1 MSAAVIT
8 FDGVVALLGRFPAL
22 SGIDLTV
29 EPGEIVLLRGANGS
43 GKTTVLRACA
53 GLVPITHG
61 SAQVLGTALPAR
73 PQVLRALRRRI
84 GLLGHDGFLYDDLTV
99 EENVTFA
106 VRAAGGDRDAVA
118 DALTRLGL
126 DGRLRTQ
133 TVASL
138 SAGQRRRTAL
148 APVLARRPELWLL
161 DEPHAGLDAESRDL
175 LDGLLRDVVRGGAT
189 VVFASHELDRAEA
202 VASRTIVLGG
212 GHVVAPEPVV
222 ARVA

>member
-84 GLLGHDGFLYDDLTV
+84 GLLGHHGFLYDDLTV

-133 TVASL
+133 TVASV

-175 LDGLLRDVVRGGAT
+175 LDGLLHDVVRGGAT